1 MKLKSVSKFFDK
13 TKAVDAYNTRYS
25 FKCQVE
31 PLDMYRTEGTRIKI
45 RNMSTAPG
53 VVIPARRVIK
63 IDDQAY
69 IVSDSSLDHWS
80 GEAIRSRYVLQGA
93 DHVVEIRTIAQ
104 VLEDVPGIQ
113 AYASIDFSKY
123 GTDERDSSE
132 YHPQYHIYF
141 GKESVEEDSVVQVTD
156 NRSYLVKNS
165 YLTPAGIVDALAN
178 ELDNPV
184 VQATVSTGRNYNPV
198 TDSYTATTATVRAI
212 RVRWQEYFQYL
223 TQGSTKYERGD
234 AQLFV
239 MPTVQAKAG
248 DTVSIGSEDFKV
260 LSHLDRVGYRSLHIR
275 REP

>member
-1 MKLKSVSKFFDK
+1 MKLNNVSKFFDK
-13 TKAVDAYNTRYS
+13 TKAVDAYSALYS

-53 VVIPARRVIK
+53 VTIPARRVIK

-93 DHVVEIRTIAQ
+93 DHVVEIRTISQ
-104 VLEDVPGIQ
+104 VLEDVAGVQ
-113 AYASIDFSKY
+113 AFASIDFNKY
-123 GTDERDSSE
+123 GTDERDSSR

-141 GKESVEEDSVVQVTD
+141 GKETVEEDYVVHTPSS
-156 NRSYLVKNS
+156 NYLVKNS

-178 ELDNPV
+178 ELDDPV
-184 VQATVSTGRNYNPV
+184 VQVSVSAGRAYDPV
-198 TDSYTATTATVRAI
+198 TDNYTATTSSVRAI
-212 RVRWQEYFQYL
+212 LVRWQEYLEYL

-239 MPTVQAKAG
+239 LPAVQTKAG
-248 DTVSIGSEDFKV
+248 DTVIISGEDFKV
-260 LSHLDRVGYRSLHIR
+260 LSHLDRTGYRTLHIR

>member
-1 MKLKSVSKFFDK
+1 MKLKNVSKFFDK
-13 TKAVDAYNTRYS
+13 TKAVDAYNSSYS

-45 RNMSTAPG
+45 RNMSTAPE

-104 VLEDVPGIQ
+104 VLENVPGVQ
-113 AYASIDFSKY
+113 AFASIDFNKY
-123 GTDERDSSE
+123 GTYERDSSE
-132 YHPQYHIYF
+132 YHPQYYIYF
-141 GKESVEEDSVVQVTD
+141 GKETVGEDVLIHTVD
-156 NRSYLVKNS
+156 RNYLVKNS

-178 ELDNPV
+178 ELDDPV
-184 VQATVSTGRNYNPV
+184 VQVTVSTGRSYNPV
-198 TDSYTATTATVRAI
+198 TDSYTATTVSVRAVL
-212 RVRWQEYFQYL
+212 VRWQEYFEYL

-239 MPTVQAKAG
+239 LPAVQAKAG
-248 DTVSIGSEDFKV
+248 DTVSIGGEDFRV
-260 LSHLDRVGYRSLHIR
+260 LSHLDRSGYRSLHIR

>member
-1 MKLKSVSKFFDK
+1 MKLKNVSKFFDK
-13 TKAVDAYNTRYS
+13 TKAVDAYNALYS

-53 VVIPARRVIK
+53 VTIPARRVIK

-93 DHVVEIRTIAQ
+93 DHVVEIRTISQ
-104 VLEDVPGIQ
+104 VLEDVPGVQ
-113 AYASIDFSKY
+113 AYASIDFNKY
-123 GTDERDSSE
+123 GTDERDSSR

-141 GKESVEEDSVVQVTD
+141 GKETVEEDYVVHTTSS
-156 NRSYLVKNS
+156 NYLVKNS

-178 ELDNPV
+178 ELDDPV
-184 VQATVSTGRNYNPV
+184 VQVSVSTGRSYDPV
-198 TDSYTATTATVRAI
+198 TDSYTATTSSVRAI
-212 RVRWQEYFQYL
+212 IVRWQEYFEYL

-239 MPTVQAKAG
+239 LPAVQAKAG
-248 DTVSIGSEDFKV
+248 DTVSISGEDFRV
-260 LSHLDRVGYRSLHIR
+260 LSHLDKAGYRTLHIR

>member
-1 MKLKSVSKFFDK
+1 MKLKNVSKFFDK
-13 TKAVDAYNTRYS
+13 TKAVDAYNAFYS

-45 RNMSTAPG
+45 RNMSTAPE
-53 VVIPARRVIK
+53 VVIPVRRVIK

-80 GEAIRSRYVLQGA
+80 GEAIRNRYVLQGA

-104 VLEDVPGIQ
+104 VLKDVPGVQ
-113 AYASIDFSKY
+113 AYASIDFNKY

-141 GKESVEEDSVVQVTD
+141 GKETVGEDVLIHTVD
-156 NRSYLVKNS
+156 RNYLVKNS

-178 ELDNPV
+178 ELDDPV
-184 VQATVSTGRNYNPV
+184 VQVTVSTGRSYNPV
-198 TDSYTATTATVRAI
+198 TDSYTATTVSVRAV
-212 RVRWQEYFQYL
+212 RVRWQEYFEYL

-239 MPTVQAKAG
+239 LPAVQAKAG
-248 DTVSIGSEDFKV
+248 DTVSISGEDFKV

>member
-13 TKAVDAYNTRYS
+13 TKAVDAYNSLYS

-45 RNMSTAPG
+45 RNMSTAPE

-104 VLEDVPGIQ
+104 VLEDVPGVQ
-113 AYASIDFSKY
+113 AFASIDFNKY

-141 GKESVEEDSVVQVTD
+141 GKETVKKDALIHSTDS
-156 NRSYLVKNS
+156 NYLVKNS

-178 ELDNPV
+178 ELDDPV
-184 VQATVSTGRNYNPV
+184 VQVTVSTGRSYNPV
-198 TDSYTATTATVRAI
+198 TDSYTATTASVRAVL
-212 RVRWQEYFQYL
+212 VRWQEQFSYL

-239 MPTVQAKAG
+239 LPAVQAKAG
-248 DTVSIGSEDFKV
+248 DIVSIGSEDFKV
-260 LSHLDRVGYRSLHIR
+260 LSYLDKGGYRSLHIR

>member
-1 MKLKSVSKFFDK
+1 MKLKNVSKFFDK
-13 TKAVDAYNTRYS
+13 TKAVDAYNSRYS

-45 RNMSTAPG
+45 RNMSTAPE
-53 VVIPARRVIK
+53 VTIPARRVIK

-104 VLEDVPGIQ
+104 VLEDVVGVQ
-113 AYASIDFSKY
+113 AFASIDFNKY
-123 GTDERDSSE
+123 GTDERDSSR

-141 GKESVEEDSVVQVTD
+141 GSEKIEKNSIVHTATS
-156 NRSYLVKNS
+156 NYLVKNS
-165 YLTPAGIVDALAN
+165 YMTPAGIVDALAN
-178 ELDNPV
+178 ELDDPV
-184 VQATVSTGRNYNPV
+184 VQVSMSTGRTYDPV
-198 TDSYTATTATVRAI
+198 TDSYAATTSSVRAI
-212 RVRWQEYFQYL
+212 IVRWQEYFEYL

-239 MPTVQAKAG
+239 LPSVHAKAG
-248 DTVSIGSEDFKV
+248 DTVSISGEDFKV
-260 LSHLDRVGYRSLHIR
+260 LSHLDRTGYRTLHIR

>member
-1 MKLKSVSKFFDK
+1 MKLKNVSKFFDK
-13 TKAVDAYNTRYS
+13 TKAVDAYNSRYS

-45 RNMSTAPG
+45 RNMSTAPE
-53 VVIPARRVIK
+53 VTIPARSVIK

-104 VLEDVPGIQ
+104 VLEDVVGVQ
-113 AYASIDFSKY
+113 AFASIDFNKY
-123 GTDERDSSE
+123 GTDERDSSR

-141 GKESVEEDSVVQVTD
+141 GSEKIEKNSIVHTATS
-156 NRSYLVKNS
+156 NYLVKNS
-165 YLTPAGIVDALAN
+165 YMTPAGIVDALAN
-178 ELDNPV
+178 ELDDPV
-184 VQATVSTGRNYNPV
+184 VQVSVSTGRTYEPV
-198 TDSYTATTATVRAI
+198 TDSYTATTSSVRAI
-212 RVRWQEYFQYL
+212 IVRWQDYFEYL
-223 TQGSTKYERGD
+223 SQGSTKYERGD

-239 MPTVQAKAG
+239 LPSVQAKAG
-248 DTVSIGSEDFKV
+248 DTVSISGEDFKV
-260 LSHLDRVGYRSLHIR
+260 LSHLDRTGYRTLHIR

>member
-13 TKAVDAYNTRYS
+13 TKAVDAYNARYS

-45 RNMSTAPG
+45 RNMSTAPE
-53 VVIPARRVIK
+53 VTIPARRVIK

-93 DHVVEIRTIAQ
+93 DHVVEIRTVAQ
-104 VLEDVPGIQ
+104 VLEDLPGVQ
-113 AYASIDFSKY
+113 AFASIDFNKY

-141 GKESVEEDSVVQVTD
+141 GKEEVGEDALIHSID
-156 NRSYLVKNS
+156 SNYLVKNS

-178 ELDNPV
+178 ELDDPV
-184 VQATVSTGRNYNPV
+184 VQVTVSTGRSYNPV
-198 TDSYTATTATVRAI
+198 TDSYTASTTTVRAV
-212 RVRWQEYFQYL
+212 RVRWQEQFSYL

-239 MPTVQAKAG
+239 LPAVQAKAG
-248 DTVSIGSEDFKV
+248 DIVSIGSEDFKV
-260 LSHLDRVGYRSLHIR
+260 LSYLDKGGYRSLHIR

>member
-45 RNMSTAPG
+45 RNMSTAPE
-53 VVIPARRVIK
+53 VTIPARRVIK

-104 VLEDVPGIQ
+104 VLEDVPGVQ
-113 AYASIDFSKY
+113 AFASIDFNKY

-141 GKESVEEDSVVQVTD
+141 GKETVGEDALIHSTGS
-156 NRSYLVKNS
+156 NYLVKNS

-178 ELDNPV
+178 ELDDPV
-184 VQATVSTGRNYNPV
+184 VQVTVSTGRSYNPV
-198 TDSYTATTATVRAI
+198 TDSYTASTTTVRAV
-212 RVRWQEYFQYL
+212 RVRWQEQFSYL

-239 MPTVQAKAG
+239 LSAVQAKAG
-248 DTVSIGSEDFKV
+248 DIVSIGSEDFKV
-260 LSHLDRVGYRSLHIR
+260 LSYLEKSGYRSLHIR

>member
-45 RNMSTAPG
+45 RNMSTAPE
-53 VVIPARRVIK
+53 VTIPARRVIK

-93 DHVVEIRTIAQ
+93 DHVVEIRTISQ
-104 VLEDVPGIQ
+104 VLEDVPGVQ
-113 AYASIDFSKY
+113 AYASIDFNKY
-123 GTDERDSSE
+123 STDERDSSE

-141 GKESVEEDSVVQVTD
+141 GKEEVGGDALIHSTDS
-156 NRSYLVKNS
+156 NYLVKNS

-178 ELDNPV
+178 ELDDPV
-184 VQATVSTGRNYNPV
+184 VQVTVSTGRSYNPV
-198 TDSYTATTATVRAI
+198 TDSYTTTTASVRAV
-212 RVRWQEYFQYL
+212 RVRWQEQFQYL

-234 AQLFV
+234 VQLFV
-239 MPTVQAKAG
+239 LPAVQAKAG
-248 DTVSIGSEDFKV
+248 DIVSIGSEDFKV
-260 LSHLDRVGYRSLHIR
+260 LSYLDKGGYRSLHIR

>member
-13 TKAVDAYNTRYS
+13 TKAVDAYNSRYS
-25 FKCQVE
+25 FRCQVE

-45 RNMSTAPG
+45 RNMSTAPE
-53 VVIPARRVIK
+53 VVIPVRRVIK

-104 VLEDVPGIQ
+104 VLEDVAGVQ
-113 AYASIDFSKY
+113 AFASIDFNKY

-141 GKESVEEDSVVQVTD
+141 GKETVEEDYVVHTTSS
-156 NRSYLVKNS
+156 NYLVKNS

-178 ELDNPV
+178 ELDDPV
-184 VQATVSTGRNYNPV
+184 VQVTVSTGRSYNPV
-198 TDSYTATTATVRAI
+198 TDSYTATTVSVRAV
-212 RVRWQEYFQYL
+212 RVRWQEYFEYL

-234 AQLFV
+234 VQLFV
-239 MPTVQAKAG
+239 LPAVQAKAG
-248 DTVSIGSEDFKV
+248 DTVSIGDEDFKV
-260 LSHLDRVGYRSLHIR
+260 LSHLDRTGYRTLHIR

>member
-1 MKLKSVSKFFDK
+1 MKLKNVSKFFDK
-13 TKAVDAYNTRYS
+13 TKAVDAYNSRYS

-53 VVIPARRVIK
+53 VTIPARRVIK

-93 DHVVEIRTIAQ
+93 DHVVEIRTISQ
-104 VLEDVPGIQ
+104 VLEDVPGVQ
-113 AYASIDFSKY
+113 AYASIDFNKY
-123 GTDERDSSE
+123 GTDERDSSR

-141 GKESVEEDSVVQVTD
+141 GKETVEEDYVVHTTSS
-156 NRSYLVKNS
+156 NYLVKNS

-178 ELDNPV
+178 ELDDPV
-184 VQATVSTGRNYNPV
+184 VQVSVSTGRSYDPV
-198 TDSYTATTATVRAI
+198 TDSYTATTSSARAVL
-212 RVRWQEYFQYL
+212 VRWQEYFEYL

-239 MPTVQAKAG
+239 LPAVQAKAG
-248 DTVSIGSEDFKV
+248 DTVSLSGEDFKV
-260 LSHLDRVGYRSLHIR
+260 LSHLDRTGYRTLHIR

>member
-1 MKLKSVSKFFDK
+1 MKLKNVSKFFDK
-13 TKAVDAYNTRYS
+13 TKAVDAYNSSYS

-45 RNMSTAPG
+45 RNMSTAPE

-104 VLEDVPGIQ
+104 VLENVPGVQ
-113 AYASIDFSKY
+113 AFASIDFNKY

-141 GKESVEEDSVVQVTD
+141 GKETVGEDVLIHTVD
-156 NRSYLVKNS
+156 RNYLVKNS

-178 ELDNPV
+178 ELDDPV
-184 VQATVSTGRNYNPV
+184 VQVTVSTGRSYNPV
-198 TDSYTATTATVRAI
+198 TDSYTATTVSVRAVL
-212 RVRWQEYFQYL
+212 VRWQEYFEYL

-239 MPTVQAKAG
+239 LPAVQAKAG
-248 DTVSIGSEDFKV
+248 DTVSIGGEDFKV
-260 LSHLDRVGYRSLHIR
+260 LSHLDRSGYRSLHIR

>member
-1 MKLKSVSKFFDK
+1 MKLKNVSKFFDK
-13 TKAVDAYNTRYS
+13 TKAVDAYNSRYS

-45 RNMSTAPG
+45 RNMSTAPE
-53 VVIPARRVIK
+53 VTIPARRVIK

-104 VLEDVPGIQ
+104 VLEDVAGVQ
-113 AYASIDFSKY
+113 AFASIDFNKY
-123 GTDERDSSE
+123 GTDERDSSR

-141 GKESVEEDSVVQVTD
+141 GKETVEEDCVVHTTTS
-156 NRSYLVKNS
+156 NYLVKNS

-178 ELDNPV
+178 ELDDPV
-184 VQATVSTGRNYNPV
+184 VQVSVSAGRTYDPV
-198 TDSYTATTATVRAI
+198 TDSYTATTSSVRAI
-212 RVRWQEYFQYL
+212 IVRWQEYFEYL

-239 MPTVQAKAG
+239 LPSVHAKAG
-248 DTVSIGSEDFKV
+248 DTVSISGEDFKV
-260 LSHLDRVGYRSLHIR
+260 LSHLDSTGYRTLHIR

>member
-13 TKAVDAYNTRYS
+13 TKAVDAYNSSYS
-25 FKCQVE
+25 FKCQIE

-45 RNMSTAPG
+45 RNMSTAPE
-53 VVIPARRVIK
+53 VVIPARRVIR

-69 IVSDSSLDHWS
+69 IVSDPSRDHWS

-104 VLEDVPGIQ
+104 VLEDVPGVQ
-113 AYASIDFSKY
+113 AFASIDFNKY
-123 GTDERDSSE
+123 STDERDSAD

-141 GKESVEEDSVVQVTD
+141 GKETVGEDVLIHTTD
-156 NRSYLVKNS
+156 SNYLVKNS

-178 ELDNPV
+178 ELDDPV
-184 VQATVSTGRNYNPV
+184 VQVTVSTGRSYDPI
-198 TDSYTATTATVRAI
+198 TDSYTATTVSVRAV

-234 AQLFV
+234 GQLFV
-239 MPTVQAKAG
+239 LPAVQAKAG
-248 DTVSIGSEDFKV
+248 DTVSIGGEDFRV

>member
-1 MKLKSVSKFFDK
+1 MKLKNVSKFFDK
-13 TKAVDAYNTRYS
+13 TKAVDAYNALYS

-45 RNMSTAPG
+45 RNMSTAPE
-53 VVIPARRVIK
+53 VTIPARRVIK

-93 DHVVEIRTIAQ
+93 DHVVEIRTISQ
-104 VLEDVPGIQ
+104 VLEDVAGVQ
-113 AYASIDFSKY
+113 AFASIDFNKY
-123 GTDERDSSE
+123 GTDERDSSR

-141 GKESVEEDSVVQVTD
+141 GKETVEEDYVVHTPSS
-156 NRSYLVKNS
+156 NYLVKNS

-178 ELDNPV
+178 ELDDPV
-184 VQATVSTGRNYNPV
+184 VQVSVSAGRAYDPV
-198 TDSYTATTATVRAI
+198 TDNYTATTSSVRAI
-212 RVRWQEYFQYL
+212 LVRWQEYFEYL

-239 MPTVQAKAG
+239 LPAVQTKAG
-248 DTVSIGSEDFKV
+248 DTVIISGEDFKV
-260 LSHLDRVGYRSLHIR
+260 LSHLDRTGYRTLHIR